1 MLALNERQENLLMTL
16 KQTIEDE
23 SNKNN
28 IDGKVNEVKSSN
40 EVINFRT
47 NDKSIHSNIDNKD
60 VIMDRINYNSQRVN
74 LENIDMK
81 DIKRG
86 DILWINLFGSA
97 GSEQASDS
105 CGRPCICIQNNI
117 GNAYSPTIIVACIT
131 SQMTKAKLPIH
142 VEISSSE
149 EYGLD
154 KDSVVLLEQLRT
166 IDKKKRILRKSGR
179 VDQSM
184 MTKIDKA
191 LLVSVFESPEKTE
204 LEKLPKYIRVKM
216 EEMLDDIN
224 IYEKALSKAKSESLI
239 KNLLEQREAFLGSLQ
254 IFCENNKLN
263 YRDYYKMYE
272 KKEEKIAM

>member
-16 KQTIEDE
+16 KQSMKNEE
-23 SNKNN
+23 NNKNN
-28 IDGKVNEVKSSN
+28 IYNKTNEAKLNN

-47 NDKSIHSNIDNKD
+47 NDKIHNNVVNKD
-60 VIMDRINYNSQRVN
+60 VIMNRINYNSQRVN
-74 LENIDMK
+74 IENIDMK

-86 DILWINLFGSA
+86 DILWINLFGSV

-117 GNAYSPTIIVACIT
+117 GNTYSPTIIVACIT

-179 VDQSM
+179 VDQTM

-191 LLVSVFESPEKTE
+191 LLVSVFESEEKTP

-216 EEMLDDIN
+216 EEMLDDIHT
-224 IYEKALSKAKSESLI
+224 YEKALSKAKNESLI

-254 IFCENNKLN
+254 KFCESNKLN